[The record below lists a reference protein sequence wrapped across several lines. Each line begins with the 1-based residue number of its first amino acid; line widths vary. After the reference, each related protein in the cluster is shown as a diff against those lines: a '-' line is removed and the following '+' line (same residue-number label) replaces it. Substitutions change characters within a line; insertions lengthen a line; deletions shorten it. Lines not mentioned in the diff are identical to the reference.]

1 VPSRHYHATSQHG
14 ADQNVLVVAEDE
26 NFAVLSQHVADVF
39 ICHFDLRAARIVV
52 QLKLPKIISNIT
64 N

>member
-1 VPSRHYHATSQHG
+1 VPSHHYRATSQHR
-14 ADQNVLVVAEDE
+14 ADQNVLVMAEDE

-39 ICHFDLRAARIVV
+39 ICHFDLRAARIVE
-52 QLKLPKIISNIT
+52 QQKLPKIIPNIT